1 MYKCSDDHCALHL
14 VAQVQEAKVVELM
27 AVITAKE
34 QEFAVVRRAVES
46 RDEDLLTRD
55 AVMASSTLTEVR
67 RLRALLAEREAEL
80 KALRSPLR

>member
-1 MYKCSDDHCALHL
+1 M
-14 VAQVQEAKVVELM
+14 VELM

-34 QEFAVVRRAVES
+34 QEFAVMRRAIVS
-46 RDEDLLTRD
+46 RDEDLLARD

-67 RLRALLAEREAEL
+67 RLRALLAEREAKL

>member
-1 MYKCSDDHCALHL
+1 M
-14 VAQVQEAKVVELM
+14 QEAKAAELM
-27 AVITAKE
+27 AVISAKD
-34 QEFAVVRRAVES
+34 QELAVVRRAVTS
-46 RDEDLLTRD
+46 KDEDLLARD